1 MYLLKKTNMNKKI
14 TITEEDLVTMIKS
27 IIQERKEVKEQSDKK
42 KIKTI
47 LIYLLQFRWNRRPL
61 E

>member
-27 IIQERKEVKEQSDKK
+27 IIQEKAFPD
-42 KIKTI
+42 
-47 LIYLLQFRWNRRPL
+47 
-61 E
+61 